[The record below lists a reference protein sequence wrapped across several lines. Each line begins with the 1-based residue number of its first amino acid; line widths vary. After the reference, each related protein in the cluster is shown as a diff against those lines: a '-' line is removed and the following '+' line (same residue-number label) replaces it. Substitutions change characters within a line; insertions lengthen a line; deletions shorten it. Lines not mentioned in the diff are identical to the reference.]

1 MNVLHRKIK
10 RAAEIGRQR
19 GWAGIE
25 THLRQKNFYRRQRS
39 NYQKWIRAVDT
50 LDDSKREKIRQE
62 IEKFERRPLVSVVM
76 PVYNVGEKWL
86 RLCVESV
93 RRQLY
98 ENWQLCIADDC
109 SPAPHISRVL
119 EEYAALDK
127 RIKITFRQ
135 TNGHISAASNSALEL
150 ATGEFAALLDHD
162 DELAEHAL
170 FHVVREINCFP
181 DTAMIYSDEDLID
194 QKGRRYAPK
203 FKPDWSLDLFY
214 SLNLITH
221 LSVYRTDVLREI
233 GGFRLGVEGSQ
244 DYDLALRFIERISE
258 RQIRHIPHILY
269 HWRAIQGSVALSSD
283 EKPYAHER
291 AREALR
297 AHFERTGKSVKVSR
311 SVYNL
316 HRVEYELPAPAPRVN
331 LIIAADEDF
340 QTTNEAIKKFGE
352 NTDYPNL
359 EIVVVA
365 DSEKLKSELEAAN
378 AKEQRTPSMAANAPR
393 ALKFIVC
400 DKESEAEKYNFA
412 ARQTSGEILCFVDV
426 NLKPAAKEWLREMA
440 GYACQTA
447 IGATGAKL
455 LYADETTLH
464 GGLIFGAGDL
474 VGIAH
479 HCFPRSDGGYFTRA
493 QLINN
498 FSAVSIS
505 CLAARR
511 AVFESVGGFDA
522 ENFPNKLYDADF
534 CLRLGRAK
542 NYRIVFTPYAELI
555 KTDAKKRLNLEK
567 NPTAA
572 EKDNFM
578 QKWRET
584 VERDPFYNPNLSKK
598 DASFSIEI

>member
-10 RAAEIGRQR
+10 RAAEIGRER

-25 THLRQKNFYRRQRS
+25 THLRQKNFYRRERS

-50 LDDSKREKIRQE
+50 LDDAKRGKIRRE
-62 IEKFERRPLVSVVM
+62 IEKFERRPLISVVM
-76 PVYNVGEKWL
+76 PVYDVGEKWL

-93 RRQLY
+93 RGQLY
-98 ENWQLCIADDC
+98 ENWELCVADDC
-109 SPAPHISRVL
+109 SPSPHVRRVL
-119 EEYAALDK
+119 EEYAALDP
-127 RIKITFRQ
+127 RIKITFRRE
-135 TNGHISAASNSALEL
+135 NGHISAASNSALEL

-162 DELAEHAL
+162 DELAAHAL
-170 FHVVREINCFP
+170 FHVVREINRFP

-194 QKGRRYAPK
+194 EKGRRYSPK
-203 FKPDWSLDLFY
+203 FKPDWSRDLFY

-258 RQIRHIPHILY
+258 NQIRHIPHILY
-269 HWRAIQGSVALSSD
+269 HWRAIQGSVALSGD

-297 AHFERTGKSVKVSR
+297 AHFERAGKSVTVSR

-316 HRVEYELPAPAPRVN
+316 HRVEYELPAPAPKVN

-340 QTTNEAIKKFGE
+340 QTTSEAIKNLVG
-352 NTDYPNL
+352 NTDYSNL
-359 EIVVVA
+359 EITIVA
-365 DSEKLKSELEAAN
+365 GSEKLKTELEAASLK
-378 AKEQRTPSMAANAPR
+378 AETLASANAAR
-393 ALKFIVC
+393 TLKFVVC
-400 DKESEAEKYNFA
+400 EKESEAEKYNFA
-412 ARQTSGEILCFVDV
+412 AAETNGEIVCFVDA
-426 NLKPAAKEWLREMA
+426 NLKPAAEAWLTEMA
-440 GYACQTA
+440 GFAYQTA
-447 IGATGAKL
+447 IGAVGAKL
-455 LYADETTLH
+455 LYADETILH
-464 GGLIFGAGDL
+464 GGLILGTENLIDS
-474 VGIAH
+474 AH
-479 HCFPRSDGGYFTRA
+479 HCFPHSDGGNFARA
-493 QLINN
+493 KLVNN

-511 AVFESVGGFDA
+511 EVFEQVGGFDA

-534 CLRLGRAK
+534 CLRLRREK

-555 KTDAKKRLNLEK
+555 KIDAKKQLNLEK

-572 EKDNFM
+572 EKDNFVRR
-578 QKWRET
+578 WRET
-584 VERDPFYNPNLSKK
+584 IERDPFYNPNLSKK
-598 DASFSIEI
+598 DASFSIAI

>member
-1 MNVLHRKIK
+1 MNVLHRKIR
-10 RAAEIGRQR
+10 RALDICRQK

-25 THLRQKNFYRRQRS
+25 THLRQKNYYRRQRS
-39 NYQKWIRAVDT
+39 NYQKWVRAVDT
-50 LDDSKREKIRQE
+50 LDDAKREKICRE
-62 IEKFERRPLVSVVM
+62 IEEFERRPLISVVM

-98 ENWQLCIADDC
+98 ENWELCIADDC
-109 SPAPHISRVL
+109 SPSTHIRSVL
-119 EEYAALDK
+119 EEYAALDR

-170 FHVVREINCFP
+170 FHVVREINRFP
-181 DTAMIYSDEDLID
+181 NTAMIYSDEDLID
-194 QKGRRYAPK
+194 EKGRRYAPK

-233 GGFRLGVEGSQ
+233 GGFRTGVEGSQ

-258 RQIRHIPHILY
+258 NQIRHIPHILY
-269 HWRAIQGSVALSSD
+269 HWRAIRGSVAFSSD

-297 AHFERTGKSVKVSR
+297 AHFERTGKSVTVSR
-311 SVYNL
+311 SVHNL
-316 HRVEYELPAPAPRVN
+316 HRVEYELLAPAPKVN
-331 LIIAADEDF
+331 LIVAADKDF
-340 QTTNEAIKKFGE
+340 QTTSEAIKIFGE

-359 EIVVVA
+359 EITVVA
-365 DSEKLKSELEAAN
+365 DSEKLKTELEAAHSK
-378 AKEQRTPSMAANAPR
+378 AGIPAP

-400 DKESEAEKYNFA
+400 GKESEAEKYNFA
-412 ARQTSGEILCFVDV
+412 ARQTSGEILCFADA
-426 NLKPAAKEWLREMA
+426 NLKPAARQWLTEMVGFA
-440 GYACQTA
+440 HQTA
-447 IGATGAKL
+447 IGAVGAKL
-455 LYADETTLH
+455 LYANETILH
-464 GGLIFGAGDL
+464 GGLIFGADGL

-479 HCFPRSDGGYFTRA
+479 RRFPRDEDGNFTRA
-493 QLINN
+493 QLVNN

-505 CLAARR
+505 CLAVRR
-511 AVFESVGGFDA
+511 EVFELVGGFDA

-534 CLRLGRAK
+534 CLRLSREK
-542 NYRIVFTPYAELI
+542 NYRIVFTPYAELV
-555 KTDAKKRLNLEK
+555 KTDQKKRLNLEK

-572 EKDNFM
+572 EKNNFVR
-578 QKWRET
+578 KWRET